1 MPPSQNLVNFGRQT
15 GLDYVVH
22 FTHLLQVFVGGNIFV
37 TKRAVDEQR
46 IIILQRVSYSIPKCG
61 ELSCTNSRQVHRAV

>member
-22 FTHLLQVFVGGNIFV
+22 FTHLLQIFVGGKYIRNETRSRRTENNYS
-37 TKRAVDEQR
+37 TKGL
-46 IIILQRVSYSIPKCG
+46 LQYTKMW
-61 ELSCTNSRQVHRAV
+61 